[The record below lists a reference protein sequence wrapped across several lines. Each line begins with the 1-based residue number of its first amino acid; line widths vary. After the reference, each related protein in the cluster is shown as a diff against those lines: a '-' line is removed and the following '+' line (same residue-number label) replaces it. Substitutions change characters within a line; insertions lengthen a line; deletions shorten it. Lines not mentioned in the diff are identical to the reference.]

1 MDKQL
6 ENWMIMYNF
15 INRHM
20 NYIENNSRFTKEV
33 MNRVYYLLYVIERKL
48 FIHCEHNIVDD
59 YIDILPEK
67 SQQIK
72 YCLKCSLTF

>member
-1 MDKQL
+1 MDKQI
-6 ENWMIMYNF
+6 ENWMIMHNF

-20 NYIENNSRFTKEV
+20 NYIENNSHFTKEV
-33 MNRVYYLLYVIERKL
+33 MNKVYHLRYAIELKL

-59 YIDILPEK
+59 YIDILPDK